1 MAVTYSYKINHLLSA
16 PSSDGLS
23 DVVTRVMFEYKGV
36 DENGASGS
44 FQGVCPIPSP
54 NSANFTPLSSLTED
68 QVIEWVKEN
77 HPTSHMKEKIQKQ
90 IDQQNSP
97 TRVET
102 TLPWAPVTE

>member
-23 DVVTRVMFEYKGV
+23 DVITHAHFEYKGV
-36 DENGASGS
+36 DENGSSGS
-44 FQGVCPIPSP
+44 FIGVCPFPSP
-54 NSANFTPLSSLTED
+54 DSNNFTPLSSLTEE
-68 QVIEWVKEN
+68 QVIEWVKVA
-77 HPTSHMKEKIQKQ
+77 HPTSHMKERIQKQ

-102 TLPWAPVTE
+102 VLPWAPITE